1 MDPPRG
7 PVSSVFLAPPD
18 VTPGFDIHHYLRIL
32 RRRRVWILV
41 TAFVIVAVAVSLSLA
56 QAPSYTA
63 TAEIV
68 FSPTQSPLSSANT
81 VSLDPARDVQT
92 QIAVM
97 TSAPVRKLVATA
109 LGAATAPTVT
119 ATAVLNTNAIQ
130 VTATSSDP
138 VLAARVA
145 NAYANAYITY
155 RKTTAVN
162 DLLDAEQLIQGRIT
176 DIQHQIDSID
186 NQISSAPPASQ
197 ATLQTNLSPQ
207 RSALLAQQGA
217 LKQQLDQSQLQS
229 ALANTG
235 AQLGSAAAIPSSPSS
250 PHPLTSGLSALV
262 LGLLAGVALAFVV
275 DLFDDSIASPE
286 DAERA
291 AFGLTTLGI
300 TPSVPGWKAKDE
312 AVVVS
317 LTQPASPAAEAYR
330 SLRTALQFAALDRA
344 LKVVVVTSPGPSEG
358 KSTTLAN
365 LAVAFGRG
373 GAAVCAVDGDLRR
386 PRLHDFFEGTNEP
399 GLTSVVGGELPLSRA
414 IRAVAAPGVA
424 LLAAGPPPVDPSEL
438 LASERTHGVLA
449 SLGHQFDMVLVD
461 SPPVLPVTDAA
472 VLSRQA
478 DGLVIVV
485 DVGRTKKRELTRAV
499 QLLRQ
504 VDAPLLGLVVN
515 RADRESRYGFSYEY
529 RYPPADES
537 NAAAASI
544 ARRGRRSRPE
554 DEKQPERAGV

>member
-1 MDPPRG
+1 
-7 PVSSVFLAPPD
+7 
-18 VTPGFDIHHYLRIL
+18 
-32 RRRRVWILV
+32 
-41 TAFVIVAVAVSLSLA
+41 
-56 QAPSYTA
+56 
-63 TAEIV
+63 
-68 FSPTQSPLSSANT
+68 
-81 VSLDPARDVQT
+81 
-92 QIAVM
+92 
-97 TSAPVRKLVATA
+97 
-109 LGAATAPTVT
+109 
-119 ATAVLNTNAIQ
+119 
-130 VTATSSDP
+130 
-138 VLAARVA
+138 VA

-186 NQISSAPPASQ
+186 NQISAAPAASQ
-197 ATLQTNLSPQ
+197 ATLQTSLSPQ

-235 AQLGSAAAIPSSPSS
+235 AQLGSSATIPSSPSG
-250 PHPLTSGLSALV
+250 PHPFTSGVAALI

-275 DLFDDSIASPE
+275 DLFDDSIASHE

-291 AFGLTTLGI
+291 AYGLTTLGM

-317 LTQPASPAAEAYR
+317 LTEPASPAAEAYR
-330 SLRTALQFAALDRA
+330 SLRTALQFAALDGA
-344 LKVVVVTSPGPSEG
+344 LKVVEVTSPGPSEG

-373 GAAVCAVDGDLRR
+373 GAAVCAVDADLRR
-386 PRLHDFFEGTNEP
+386 PRLHAFFGATSEP
-399 GLTSVVGGELPLSRA
+399 GLTSVIGGDLPLSRA
-414 IRAVAAPGVA
+414 IQTVAAPGVA

-438 LASERTHGVLA
+438 LASERTQGVLA
-449 SLGHQFDMVLVD
+449 SLAHQFDMVLVD
-461 SPPVLPVTDAA
+461 SPPTLPVTDAA
-472 VLSRQA
+472 VLARHA
-478 DGLVIVV
+478 DGVIIVV

-515 RADRESRYGFSYEY
+515 RADRESRYGFSYDY
-529 RYPPADES
+529 RYPPAEEAKATT
-537 NAAAASI
+537 AAPAKG
-544 ARRGRRSRPE
+544 GRKAGQPP
-554 DEKQPERAGV
+554 EKQPQAAAV